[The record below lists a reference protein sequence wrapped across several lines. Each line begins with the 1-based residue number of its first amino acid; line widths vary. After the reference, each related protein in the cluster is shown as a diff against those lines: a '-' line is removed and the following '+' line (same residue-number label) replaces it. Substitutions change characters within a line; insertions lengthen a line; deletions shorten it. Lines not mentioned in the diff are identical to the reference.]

1 MDADGVRPE
10 DGAAVE
16 CGPAG
21 VGWFVGARGRTVPP
35 LRAADA
41 SLDRIPFLVG
51 RVSKP
56 GGQPARGAPK
66 PVADGNHRLG
76 ATARM
81 WRSRR
86 WKQIARAG
94 YVRSAIAAPGLVR
107 GRPAPARETWIAVMA
122 VVLGTSPARPA
133 VTTNADGDPDVTG
146 QVDLGNR
153 IAV

>member
-21 VGWFVGARGRTVPP
+21 VGWFVGARGR
-35 LRAADA
+35 
-41 SLDRIPFLVG
+41 
-51 RVSKP
+51 
-56 GGQPARGAPK
+56 
-66 PVADGNHRLG
+66 
-76 ATARM
+76 
-81 WRSRR
+81 
-86 WKQIARAG
+86 
-94 YVRSAIAAPGLVR
+94 
-107 GRPAPARETWIAVMA
+107 PAPARGTWIAVMA